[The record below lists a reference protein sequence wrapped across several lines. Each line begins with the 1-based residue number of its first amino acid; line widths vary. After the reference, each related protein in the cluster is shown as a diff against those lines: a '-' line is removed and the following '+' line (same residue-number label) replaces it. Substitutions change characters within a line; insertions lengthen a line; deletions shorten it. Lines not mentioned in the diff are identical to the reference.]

1 MRSYIDLALDGG
13 ELLLRCSQ
21 LRVGLTES
29 AAFGFHLAVDVV
41 EPDDIQHPGAQT
53 SCSIGLGGHQVW
65 QELWI
70 LETNSHE
77 AFTNS
82 TRASDSFSLQFRLE
96 EENIPTVIWPKDAVT
111 TYLLI

>member
-1 MRSYIDLALDGG
+1 MWSYIDLALDGG
-13 ELLLRCSQ
+13 EFLLSRSQ
-21 LRVGLTES
+21 LCIGFTES
-29 AAFGFHLAVDVV
+29 AAFGFHLAVNVV

-70 LETNSHE
+70 LETNTHE
-77 AFTNS
+77 TFTNS
-82 TRASDSFSLQFRLE
+82 TRASDSFSLLVRLE
-96 EENIPTVIWPKDAVT
+96 EENIPTVFWPKDAVT